1 MLRTLIDGV
10 TKSPQT
16 SLAGG
21 GLGLAVLLVGVIVP
35 LIEGEPLTLEMV
47 VVALLAIGLIWLG
60 FVARDWNKSS
70 QDVGIR
76 PKDEELGGG
85 A

>member
-1 MLRTLIDGV
+1 MLRTLIDGIV
-10 TKSPQT
+10 RSPQT

-35 LIEGEPLTLEMV
+35 LMEGEPLTLEMV

-60 FVARDWNKSS
+60 IASRDWNRSS
-70 QDVGIR
+70 EDVGIKAKEDDR
-76 PKDEELGGG
+76 
-85 A
+85 